1 MVRPGFDLS
10 KVNTVLYDLDGTL
23 VDTNKLIYESWSYTV
38 KTLTGRVLTD
48 EEIRRTYGEILRDSM
63 IRLMPEI
70 DPEEALEFFR
80 AYQRGIF
87 LERIKLFDGV
97 EETLRILK
105 ERGYKNGLVTSR
117 LRASTMNAVR
127 HFNLDVFIDAIVTA
141 SDIEVFKPDP
151 APVYHILDKL
161 GSKPEETVF
170 VGDTIHD
177 IEAGLASGVFT
188 VLVDWSHAIPQDERN
203 DIPAPDAIIEK
214 MQDLLTLVLK

>member
-1 MVRPGFDLS
+1 MRRPGFDLS
-10 KVNTVLYDLDGTL
+10 KVKTVLYDLDGTL
-23 VDTNKLIYESWSYTV
+23 LDTNELIYDSWSYTV
-38 KTLTGRVLTD
+38 KSLTGRILTD
-48 EEIRRTYGEILRDSM
+48 EEIRGTYGEILQDSM

-97 EETLRILK
+97 EETLRALK

-117 LRASTMNAVR
+117 LRASAMNAVR
-127 HFNLDVFIDAIVTA
+127 YFKLGSLFDAIVTA
-141 SDIEVFKPDP
+141 SDINVFKPDP
-151 APVYHILDKL
+151 APVYLILDKL
-161 GSKPEETVF
+161 GGRPEETIF

-188 VLVDWSHAIPQDERN
+188 VLVDWSCAIPHDERD
-203 DIPAPDAIIEK
+203 DIPSPDAVIEN
-214 MQDLLTLVLK
+214 MPDLLSLVLK